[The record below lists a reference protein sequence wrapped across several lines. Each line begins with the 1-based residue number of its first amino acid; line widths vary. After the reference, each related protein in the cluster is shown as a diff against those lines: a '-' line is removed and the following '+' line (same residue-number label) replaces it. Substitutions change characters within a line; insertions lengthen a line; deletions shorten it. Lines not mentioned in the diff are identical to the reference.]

1 MSANL
6 ESLMILLGHIIMK
19 VDGCCPVHKWDPTW
33 CSMRFKGGLMGCILT
48 SHGSSLSRLLF
59 FFLFFLT
66 FTLLLHYCFVFYFY
80 FSGRLAMIMF
90 RFEL

>member
-33 CSMRFKGGLMGCILT
+33 CSMRFKGGHMSCILT

-59 FFLFFLT
+59 FVLT
-66 FTLLLHYCFVFYFY
+66 FTLLLHYCFVFHFY
-80 FSGRLAMIMF
+80 FSGRLAVIMF
-90 RFEL
+90 KCEL

>member
-33 CSMRFKGGLMGCILT
+33 CSMRFKVGFMGCILT
-48 SHGSSLSRLLF
+48 SHGSSLSQLLF
-59 FFLFFLT
+59 FFFFFLHLPCYYIIILFFIFILVGD
-66 FTLLLHYCFVFYFY
+66 LL
-80 FSGRLAMIMF
+80 
-90 RFEL
+90 